1 MRFHPLSFL
10 PFIAYGIAAFLTFIV
25 VEEDAFI
32 YFRLAQNMADG
43 YGIVFNRGGE
53 HIESGS
59 GLIWQLLLAFIA
71 MLPVH
76 LVIATKFLGVLF
88 ACLSLW
94 MLLRLSDR
102 FIDDKRFVVFPALL
116 LACSTPFYYWSHRGL
131 ETAQFVF
138 VLLWLLDWLTD
149 KNRIHLWYLPAFAVF
164 CSRPEGFLMVAA
176 VLPWLWIERKRIA
189 SFWKGTGIFISLC
202 VLLFVWRFWYFH
214 DLLPHAFYQKIGGDL
229 HKSLYD
235 LWRYGLW
242 NGIWFLF
249 FPAIVMLLKT
259 QAWQREAIPLLLLLA
274 VTSLW
279 GVVGADWKSFNR
291 QLSSWLPFLFLFT
304 IMGISKLSLV
314 KSFTKGWVVL
324 LGIYSV
330 YLFVYSPYT
339 SSGGQIKAAP
349 NFVCLQL
356 FFENPAKY
364 TNNVVSAVVAPEQY
378 FTQKEPT
385 LAGDH
390 IGFNRNATVGRFIQQ
405 NYPEGITVIFDQM
418 GQAPWYAGLDKRFVD
433 NTGLTDKQIGYF
445 VFQEKARLS
454 KIFGLYQQVLLA
466 LKKSFWS
473 QENYI
478 TTKPAIVERLFAEN
492 AQLVLVRERYVES
505 QPHSIL
511 GLMVRDRRFAENYR
525 EAYRINKRDR
535 IFERRDL
542 PLLENPHVP
551 PGALVEK
558 TP

>member
-1 MRFHPLSFL
+1 MRFTPLLLL
-10 PFIAYGIAAFLTFIV
+10 PFIAYLASAFLTFIV

-59 GLIWQLLLAFIA
+59 GLIWQLMLAVLA
-71 MLPVH
+71 ALPVH

-102 FIDDKRFVVFPALL
+102 FIDDKRFVIFPALL

-149 KNRIHLWYLPAFAVF
+149 KNKIRHWWLPAFAVF

-176 VLPWLWIERKRIA
+176 VLPWLWLERKTMQG
-189 SFWKGTGIFISLC
+189 FWRTVGIFLC
-202 VLLFVWRFWYFH
+202 LCAALFLWRLWYFH
-214 DLLPHAFYQKIGGDL
+214 DLLPHAFYQKIGGNMQQ
-229 HKSLYD
+229 SLYD

-242 NGIWFLF
+242 NGLWFWLLF
-249 FPAIVMLLKT
+249 AVVMLVKT
-259 QAWQREAIPLLLLLA
+259 KSWQRNMIPLLLLLA
-274 VTSLW
+274 VTTLW
-279 GVVGADWKSFNR
+279 GIIGADWKSFNR
-291 QLSSWLPFLFLFT
+291 QLSSWLPFLFLFLA
-304 IMGISKLSLV
+304 MGLSKTSRTGLLKHGLMILLS
-314 KSFTKGWVVL
+314 
-324 LGIYSV
+324 IYSLAV
-330 YLFVYSPYT
+330 FVYSPYT
-339 SSGGQIKAAP
+339 SSGGQVKAAP
-349 NFVCLQL
+349 NFGCLGL

-364 TNNVVSAVVAPEQY
+364 FRNVVSATTEPERY
-378 FTQKEPT
+378 FKQKEPT

-405 NYPEGITVIFDQM
+405 NYPQGITVIFDQM
-418 GQAPWYAGLDKRFVD
+418 GQAPWYGGLDKTFID

-445 VFQEKARLS
+445 AFQEKARFS
-454 KIFGLYQQVLLA
+454 VVFGLYRKVLWA
-466 LKKSFWS
+466 LKKSFWPEEIYKTS
-473 QENYI
+473 RPEM
-478 TTKPAIVERLFAEN
+478 VERLFAEN
-492 AQLVLVRERYVES
+492 AELVLVRERYVEN
-505 QPHSIL
+505 QPNSIL
-511 GLMVRDRRFAENYR
+511 GWMVRDARFAENYR

-535 IFERRDL
+535 IFERRTL
-542 PLLENPHVP
+542 PLLLNPQVP
-551 PGALVEK
+551 PGALVESL
-558 TP
+558 